1 MDTDTVTR
9 LPRREIQAVGLIT
22 FAHFLS
28 HLYMLALAPLY
39 PLIQPAIGVTWS
51 GIGAAIAAFAI
62 TTGVLQTPIGFLVD
76 RIGGRKV
83 LVAGLFVMAAATGL
97 IGFVE
102 SLWQLIALMA
112 LAGVGNSVFHP
123 ADYSLISNAVAGKR
137 LGRAFSIHNLGG
149 HFGFVSAPIVM
160 VALQS
165 VVGWRTAVITVGAVG
180 VGLALIILLLSGVLA
195 ESGKTRK
202 RPADGPGWREL
213 LSSRPLLLMFVFY
226 VGAAGANSGIINF
239 SIKAFGDIYG
249 IPLAAAA
256 VALTVYQACALS
268 AVLPGGL
275 LADRT
280 QRHDVVMIGCFTVS
294 GALVILAGLGILPF
308 WLVLIIMG
316 LGGAMRG
323 LVNATRDVTVRHLA
337 GEHSVGTAFAFVT
350 TGFLLGQAIAPPIYG
365 YLIDHGS
372 PEIVFWASAAFSLI
386 SIGTVFASRTRF
398 FRDP

>member
-1 MDTDTVTR
+1 MAAVAR
-9 LPRREIQAVGLIT
+9 APRREFQVVGLIT

-28 HLYMLALAPLY
+28 HFYMLALVPLY
-39 PLIQPAIGVTWS
+39 PLIQPDIGVTWS

-62 TTGVLQTPIGFLVD
+62 TTGVLQTPIGFLID

-83 LVAGLFVMAAATGL
+83 LIAGLFVMAASTGL

-123 ADYSLISNAVAGKR
+123 ADYSLISNAVADKR

-149 HFGFVSAPIVM
+149 HFGFVSAPILM
-160 VALQS
+160 VALHS
-165 VVGWRTAVITVGAVG
+165 VLGWRTAVITVGAVG
-180 VGLALIILLLSGVLA
+180 VALALIILLLSGVIR
-195 ESGKTRK
+195 ESGERRRT
-202 RPADGPGWREL
+202 AEDGPGWREL

-226 VGAAGANSGIINF
+226 VGGAGANSGIINF

-249 IPLAAAA
+249 LSLTAAA
-256 VALTVYQACALS
+256 VVLTVYQACALA

-308 WLVLIIMG
+308 WLVLVVMG

-337 GEHSVGTAFAFVT
+337 GRHSVGTAFAFVS

-365 YLIDHGS
+365 YLIDQGS
-372 PEIVFWASAAFSLI
+372 PEIVFWVSAAFSLI